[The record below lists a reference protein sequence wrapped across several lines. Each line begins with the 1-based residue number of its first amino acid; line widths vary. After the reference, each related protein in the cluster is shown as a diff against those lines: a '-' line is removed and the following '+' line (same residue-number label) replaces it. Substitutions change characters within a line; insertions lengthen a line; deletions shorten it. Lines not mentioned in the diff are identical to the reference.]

1 MPQSRTAVPDRR
13 NAQKPRTRHARGAS
27 QADLSP
33 AARVYTAVAVA
44 VCPPSSPSDSGWAG
58 GRCIAPPYPTS
69 PEVQPPNRDEVARAG
84 GLRLLDTPSHAVMKA
99 AFLPANFGAP
109 TPSPPHP
116 LVCCHRPPLSLAPS
130 PLLLP
135 LPSLLRAPRRPETSI
150 SIPKQ
155 TQKAS

>member
-84 GLRLLDTPSHAVMKA
+84 GLRLLDTIKRYSKA
-99 AFLPANFGAP
+99 LEYEYRVK
-109 TPSPPHP
+109 TVVLDTLKRYSI
-116 LVCCHRPPLSLAPS
+116 LSLT
-130 PLLLP
+130 LYL
-135 LPSLLRAPRRPETSI
+135 E
-150 SIPKQ
+150 
-155 TQKAS
+155 